1 MGAAKELAYLVP
13 LTLQQPTAVSCGVRE
28 EGESRWLCY
37 VGLPPDA
44 YNDRTGEQLRPWLG
58 QVFLVF
64 VDGDRIVYNWRWDKA
79 DLGDLRLP
87 VDLGRRFE
95 ERVL

>member
-1 MGAAKELAYLVP
+1 MP
-13 LTLQQPTAVSCGVRE
+13 LTLQQPTAVFRGVRE

-44 YNDRTGEQLRPWLG
+44 YNHRMGERLRPWLG

-64 VDGDRIVYNWRWDKA
+64 VDDDRIVYHWR
-79 DLGDLRLP
+79 
-87 VDLGRRFE
+87 
-95 ERVL
+95 